1 MTMEFSL
8 MTEPHLGGTYDQQ
21 LEAAKWVESE
31 GLVSFAR
38 CDHYLS
44 GGDPTPSSTDAFAV
58 LAGLARETSKIRLC
72 VLVTPITFRHPAV
85 IVKNATTID
94 EMSRGRLDLGI
105 GTGWMELEHEA
116 FGIPFPEWPERWSQF
131 EEALDYLDA
140 AFGPDP
146 ASFEGTHYSLH
157 ADVKPKPTGIRTVIG
172 GSGAQRTPTLAGTR
186 ADEYNFFLCPA
197 DEARAK
203 IAVMRDAAAD
213 RQVEATVMGPAL
225 VGADDAAYVERLGR
239 AAARRGVSPED
250 LEKRY
255 VDNGLLVG
263 TPDRVAETVAALS
276 EAGVQRI
283 YVQWLDLDDL
293 GGMRETMTVVRDG

>member
-1 MTMEFSL
+1 MEFSL

-21 LEAAKWVESE
+21 LEAAQWVENE

-44 GGDPTPSSTDAFAV
+44 GGDPTPPATDAFAV

-94 EMSRGRLDLGI
+94 EMSGGRLDLGI

-116 FGIPFPEWPERWSQF
+116 FGMPFPEWPERWSRF
-131 EEALDYLDA
+131 EEALDYIDA
-140 AFGPDP
+140 ALGPDP
-146 ASFEGTHYSLH
+146 ADFDGTHYSLH

-197 DEARAK
+197 EQARAK
-203 IAVMRDAAAD
+203 IAVMRDAAAG
-213 RQVEATVMGPAL
+213 RRVEATVMGPAL
-225 VGADDAAYVERLGR
+225 VGADDGAFTERLGR
-239 AAARRGVSPED
+239 AAAKRGVSPAD
-250 LEKRY
+250 MEKRY

-263 TPDRVAETVAALS
+263 TPDRVAETVASLG
-276 EAGVQRI
+276 EAGVERI

-293 GGMRETMTVVRDG
+293 DGMRETMTVVRDG

>member
-1 MTMEFSL
+1 MEFSL

-21 LEAAKWVESE
+21 LEAARWVESE

-44 GGDPTPSSTDAFAV
+44 GGDPAPSATDAFAV
-58 LAGLARETSKIRLC
+58 LAGLARETSQIRLC

-94 EMSRGRLDLGI
+94 EMSGGRLDLGI
-105 GTGWMELEHEA
+105 GTGWMDLEHEA
-116 FGIPFPEWPERWSQF
+116 FGIPFPEWPERWSRF

-140 AFGPDP
+140 AFGGDP
-146 ASFEGTHYSLH
+146 ASFDGTHYSLH

-186 ADEYNFFLCPA
+186 ADEYNLFMCPA

-203 IAVMRDAAAD
+203 IAVMREAAAD
-213 RQVEATVMGPAL
+213 RGVEATVMGPAL
-225 VGADDAAYVERLGR
+225 VGADDDAYTKRLGR

-250 LEKRY
+250 MEKRY

-263 TPDRVAETVAALS
+263 TPDRVAETVGALAD
-276 EAGVQRI
+276 AGVQRI

-293 GGMRETMTVVRDG
+293 EGMRETMTVVRDG